1 MKGVMRMAKKREGRD
16 AYGRLIVNG
25 WHLEV
30 ADAEFD
36 PSTGELKY
44 VLIHGCDHKGAWFG
58 KEFPPDYLK
67 LCVRGINN
75 GNSD

>member
-44 VLIHGCDHKGAWFG
+44 VRIFGCDHKGSLFG
-58 KEFPPDYLK
+58 KEFPSRGPMLH
-67 LCVRGINN
+67 VRRE
-75 GNSD
+75 